1 MNREREKMKGN
12 LKFNFFLMMTVC
24 FIILGN
30 TVQAQDKYKTKD
42 SSYTYDPYY
51 EEDSPNKVRKYGN
64 YEVRDREYNS
74 PFTIEAYA
82 KLMSSYV
89 WRNVTRND
97 DAVSEAG
104 FALLASKFTFALTTF
119 MDLTDYGSKAGYG
132 DQSFEVT
139 EIDLSFSYADKWG
152 DLMYSAEFKHYLF
165 PNKYTPI
172 GAKGRAENASTSEI
186 NFLLGYDVIMK
197 PSLFISFDID
207 ESQGYYI
214 ELGASH
220 SFSKKFW
227 DIPTRINIGGGI
239 GVGSEDFNEYNFGVN
254 TFTATGITLR
264 ANWEWM
270 IRSNMMLTPEIGV
283 SFPFDS
289 EISDAMDLAGNVQ
302 SSPTT
307 IYFSLKFVYT
317 M

>member
-1 MNREREKMKGN
+1 MNEEREKMKCY
-12 LKFNFFLMMTVC
+12 LKLNYFLILALC
-24 FIILGN
+24 FIVFGN
-30 TVQAQDKYKTKD
+30 SVQANEKYKTKKNTY
-42 SSYTYDPYY
+42 SYDPYY
-51 EEDSPNKVRKYGN
+51 EENAPNKVRQYGN

-74 PFTIEAYA
+74 PFTIEAYS

-97 DAVSEAG
+97 DPVLETG
-104 FALLASKFTFALTTF
+104 FALLASKFTFALTGF
-119 MDLTDYGSKAGYG
+119 MDLTDYGKGVGYG

-139 EIDLSFSYADKWG
+139 EIDISFSYADRWG

-172 GAKGRAENASTSEI
+172 GAKGRLENASTTEI

-197 PSLFISFDID
+197 PSLFISFDVD
-207 ESQGYYI
+207 ESQGFYI

-220 SFSKKFW
+220 SFSKKFYN
-227 DIPTRINIGGGI
+227 IPTRINIGGGI
-239 GVGSEDFNEYNFGVN
+239 GIGSEDFNQYHFGVDS
-254 TFTATGITLR
+254 FTATGITLR

-270 IRSNMMLTPEIGV
+270 IRPNMMLTPELGV

-289 EISDAMDLAGNVQ
+289 DISDAMDKAGNIQ